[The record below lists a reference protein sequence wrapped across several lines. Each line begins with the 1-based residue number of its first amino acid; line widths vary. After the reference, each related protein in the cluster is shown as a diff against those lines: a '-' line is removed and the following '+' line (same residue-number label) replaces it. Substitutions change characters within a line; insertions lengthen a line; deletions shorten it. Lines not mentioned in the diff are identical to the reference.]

1 LQTLLHLC
9 QLALVQTSTERAS
22 TCRAEIAQSD
32 AAWQPRL
39 PAADCAALRE
49 SGDVLR
55 ALPLRRLFPL
65 LLPSNLLRNS
75 LLQKD
80 AQMPPSR
87 SAMITGPWQIT
98 MHRGQGW
105 EWRANGGDGIEATN
119 ALPPVPLLALGE
131 TPPPPGDSCW
141 PQGFGQS
148 VLLNSTL
155 QQPHCIYEA
164 VRVC

>member
-1 LQTLLHLC
+1 M
-9 QLALVQTSTERAS
+9 
-22 TCRAEIAQSD
+22 
-32 AAWQPRL
+32 
-39 PAADCAALRE
+39 
-49 SGDVLR
+49 LR

-80 AQMPPSR
+80 AQTPPSR

-105 EWRANGGDGIEATN
+105 EWRAKGGDGIEATN
-119 ALPPVPLLALGE
+119 ALPLAPLPALGE
-131 TPPPPGDSCW
+131 PPPPPGDSCW

-148 VLLNSTL
+148 V
-155 QQPHCIYEA
+155 C
-164 VRVC
+164 